1 MELVEI
7 CQNIRELCM
16 QISDKIDQLGQQL
29 QSQRPDGQKES
40 NETDVLLD
48 YHDVCEILHISIRGI
63 RRLQQTGEIV
73 GVKLG
78 RRRFYRTSEIQAYIR
93 HLAEQRCKTGNNK
106 L

>member
-29 QSQRPDGQKES
+29 QS
-40 NETDVLLD
+40 
-48 YHDVCEILHISIRGI
+48 DVCEILHISIRGI

-93 HLAEQRCKTGNNK
+93 HLAEQRCKTENNK